1 MRKTLFISVAVAALA
16 LVGAGGAAMA
26 AGGFGTP
33 GTTKFRDVSASAS
46 VYDSNGTQLF
56 ISVDRGIQTFKLRGV
71 AGPPVMVGPQT
82 VLNWS
87 GFTADGSFVGGCVVI
102 PDSAFVVA
110 GNLSSATLNVD
121 PSMEAQ
127 CPGFAVPAG
136 AGGRPG
142 LPNIVPNAGGGG
154 GGGDGSTITANLT
167 WTSNGAVM
175 QSTFVSSSKCQGALA
190 HAVGSSSNTFS
201 SVAGSVS
208 ALVDI
213 STITASIS
221 QFDNTETITSL
232 FSDACV
238 GA

>member
-1 MRKTLFISVAVAALA
+1 MRKTLFISASVAALV
-16 LVGAGGAAMA
+16 LVAAGGAAMA
-26 AGGFGTP
+26 AGGFGAP
-33 GTTKFRDVSASAS
+33 GTTKFRDVDAGAS
-46 VYDSNGTQLF
+46 VYDSAGTQLF

-71 AGPPVMVGPQT
+71 SGPPVMVGPET

-87 GFTADGSFVGGCVVI
+87 GFTAEGSFVGGCVVI

-110 GNLSSATLNVD
+110 GNLSSATLKVD
-121 PSMEAQ
+121 PSMETQ
-127 CPGFAVPAG
+127 CAGFHVPAG

-142 LPNIVPNAGGGG
+142 LSSIVPNAGGGG
-154 GGGDGSTITANLT
+154 GGGGATITANLT

-175 QSTFVSSSKCQGALA
+175 ESTFVSSSKCQGALA
-190 HAVGSSSNTFS
+190 HTVGSSSSTFS

-213 STITASIS
+213 STIIASIS
-221 QFDNTETITSL
+221 QFDDTETITNT